1 LHCSGRQAKLYEA
14 NIPQSKLLAGEG
26 NRAAKAGEFE
36 EAVLRYSEAI
46 SLYPFD
52 HRYFGNR
59 SFCYD
64 YLQDY
69 AKAVTDANSA
79 LRIDINWAKGFY
91 RRGRGLA
98 GLKRYEAAVTA
109 FTRAL
114 DLNPEYGE
122 AREQLEMV
130 QLEQLQGMG
139 FPLEASRRALAE
151 YHTVPAAIEAMVK
164 NTGLPYPPKQHPVYH
179 RMSYIRRFTS
189 QYFSFQCYTFVKIRT
204 PLYKTHT
211 YNVSYIQD
219 FVVCIYMYSDM
230 RSVHCAI

>member
-1 LHCSGRQAKLYEA
+1 VRVC
-14 NIPQSKLLAGEG
+14 
-26 NRAAKAGEFE
+26 
-36 EAVLRYSEAI
+36 V
-46 SLYPFD
+46 
-52 HRYFGNR
+52 
-59 SFCYD
+59 CVCVCVC
-64 YLQDY
+64 LQ
-69 AKAVTDANSA
+69 
-79 LRIDINWAKGFY
+79 
-91 RRGRGLA
+91 
-98 GLKRYEAAVTA
+98 RYEAAVTA

-130 QLEQLQGMG
+130 QLEQLQVWLTTPVHLPSPLPLCLPRLSASLLPSLLLYVCHSPLPHSISYAQGMG